1 MLHDVEMFSD
11 QDVYLARFEIAG
23 QLVNLRGM
31 IYHMRDS
38 NDKAR
43 VRDMR
48 ALADAVESR
57 LLSVTRPA

>member
-23 QLVNLRGM
+23 QLANLRGM
-31 IYHMRDS
+31 IYYMRDS
-38 NDKAR
+38 DDKAR